1 MAKAVAR
8 SASRA
13 LSLLI
18 VKCKAHGG
26 FQHNIYTKLFDTM
39 IWSVIN
45 YGSSIWGT
53 RDFSCITA
61 VQNRAMRF
69 YMGVGKYTPNDA
81 VSGDMGW
88 KPPCVKQWINIFRHW
103 SKCTKMDNNRINYK
117 VFKWSVMK
125 GSCKLKNWCYKVM
138 EMLKSFDFERY
149 CKINEN
155 FLDSYS
161 ISQLEEKMFDK
172 YKKDW
177 CTRIFSYSTGC
188 KLRTYKL
195 FKHTYNT
202 EQYLLQKMPQRHRS
216 AFSKFRC
223 GVAPLKIETGR
234 YEKNKSR
241 RKSLF

>member
-1 MAKAVAR
+1 
-8 SASRA
+8 
-13 LSLLI
+13 
-18 VKCKAHGG
+18 
-26 FQHNIYTKLFDTM
+26 
-39 IWSVIN
+39 
-45 YGSSIWGT
+45 
-53 RDFSCITA
+53 
-61 VQNRAMRF
+61 
-69 YMGVGKYTPNDA
+69 
-81 VSGDMGW
+81 
-88 KPPCVKQWINIFRHW
+88 
-103 SKCTKMDNNRINYK
+103 MDNNRINYK

-125 GSCKLKNWCYKVM
+125 GSCKLKKWCYKVM

-234 YEKNKSR
+234 YERKNLDERVCFNCNILEDEKHVLLNCPLYEDLRHALFIDILCHNDMFLNLSDEEKFIYMFKNTNICNIVAKTCNNILTR
-241 RKSLF
+241 RNSILYH